1 VWDWLARFNPK
12 GRDIPT
18 AAEIVSPA
26 TRMRAIRRLRLV
38 LSYGGMIKDGRKR
51 PTGKR
56 SRSFEPLL
64 RVPKI
69 EPNRPRSEAA
79 REFVRNLAITYSS
92 ARGKKPPYK
101 VDFQVRGPFSAYVH
115 RCFELAGAPSGNVTR
130 LINEFGR
137 ARREAAA
144 YSDEKERRA
153 RWKLRS
159 GCK

>member
-1 VWDWLARFNPK
+1 MKKA
-12 GRDIPT
+12 
-18 AAEIVSPA
+18 
-26 TRMRAIRRLRLV
+26 
-38 LSYGGMIKDGRKR
+38 GRKR

-64 RVPKI
+64 RVPAKV
-69 EPNRPRSEAA
+69 EHRPRSDAE
-79 REFVRNLAITYSS
+79 REFVINLAFTYLIAS
-92 ARGKKPPYK
+92 GKRPPYK

-115 RCFELAGAPSGNVTR
+115 RCFELVGAPSGYVTT

-144 YSDEKERRA
+144 YYDEKERRA
-153 RWKLRS
+153 RWEARS